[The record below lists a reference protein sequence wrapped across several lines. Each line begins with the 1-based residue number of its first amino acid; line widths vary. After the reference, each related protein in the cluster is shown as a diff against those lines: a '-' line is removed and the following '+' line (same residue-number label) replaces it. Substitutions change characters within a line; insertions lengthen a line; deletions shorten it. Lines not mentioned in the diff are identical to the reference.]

1 MLIGSH
7 VSMKGKEM
15 LLGAARE
22 AFSYDENTF
31 MIYTGAPQNTRRK
44 PIDELMIPQGQ
55 EFMKEHGLSHIVV
68 HAPYVIN
75 LANNKDE
82 DKYQFTIDFL
92 RDEIQ
97 RAEAIGAH
105 QITLHPGSHVGLGVE
120 KGIENIIYGLNEAM
134 YDGQRTQIALET
146 MAGKGTEIGRTFEEI
161 AAIIDGCKYADK
173 LSVTID
179 TCHMNDAGYDVRSNF
194 DGVLDEFNHVIGIDR
209 IKVVHLN
216 DSQNPQGSHKDRH
229 ANIGMGTIG
238 FEPLYHVAH
247 HPKLKDVPKILET
260 PFINRNTKDAK
271 APYPI
276 EIEMLKS
283 GHFNPEALKNEE

>member
-7 VSMKGKEM
+7 VSMKGKAM
-15 LLGAARE
+15 LLGAAEE
-22 AFSYDENTF
+22 AYRYGENTF

-44 PIDELMIPQGQ
+44 PIEDLMIPQGKA
-55 EFMKEHGLSHIVV
+55 FMAEHGLSHIVV

-92 RDEIQ
+92 HQEIK
-97 RAEAIGAH
+97 RAEAIGAK

-120 KGIENIIYGLNEAM
+120 KGIENIVNGLNAAM
-134 YDGQRTQIALET
+134 YEEQIPQIALET
-146 MAGKGTEIGRTFEEI
+146 MAGKGTEIGRNFEEL
-161 AAIIDGCKYADK
+161 AAIINGCHYKQK
-173 LSVTID
+173 LSLTID
-179 TCHMNDAGYDVRSNF
+179 TCHLNDAGYDVRDDF
-194 DGVLDEFNHVIGIDR
+194 DGVLQQLNQVIGIDR

-238 FEPLYHVAH
+238 FDALYHVAH
-247 HPKLKDVPKILET
+247 HPKLADIPKILET
-260 PFINRNTKDAK
+260 PFINRNTKDAR
-271 APYPI
+271 APYPM
-276 EIEMLKS
+276 EIAMLKS
-283 GHFNPEALKNEE
+283 GHFDASAFENQG